1 MSTWVRT
8 VQTDLSWTSGNTL
21 LVSVPRG
28 STLLRTHFGWGWQ
41 GFTAA
46 DAAWLGVSRNIQVM
60 GICTTVGDTTESVP
74 NARTQAG
81 DESPPT
87 ERWLYWEGRSSILVA
102 EDRTDT
108 VSFWTNSLPQAVV
121 DSKSQVSAKA
131 IAAGDTLN
139 VWASWAAASDWSASG
154 NVELWLWSSVL
165 YNP

>member
-1 MSTWVRT
+1 
-8 VQTDLSWTSGNTL
+8 
-21 LVSVPRG
+21 
-28 STLLRTHFGWGWQ
+28 
-41 GFTAA
+41 
-46 DAAWLGVSRNIQVM
+46 M